1 MRSCTDISTTMH
13 PAISVPAAFSDSNL
27 PVGVQIV
34 GRNRADLSVLQ
45 LAFSFEQAT
54 RVGEQAPL
62 F

>member
-1 MRSCTDISTTMH
+1 MH
-13 PAISVPAAFSDSNL
+13 PAISVPAAFSDNNL

-54 RVGEQAPL
+54 LVGERAPL